1 MATANNLT
9 YSGNKIA
16 EDFHN
21 TIYDISP
28 TDTPLGEA
36 PLSHVGETTRNSSK
50 REAESS
56 PTWLRGAS
64 PSRKSGR

>member
-1 MATANNLT
+1 MATAANLT

-28 TDTPLGEA
+28 TGVSVL
-36 PLSHVGETTRNSSK
+36 
-50 REAESS
+50 
-56 PTWLRGAS
+56 
-64 PSRKSGR
+64 

>member
-1 MATANNLT
+1 MARAPNNT

-28 TDTPLGEA
+28 TGVSVL
-36 PLSHVGETTRNSSK
+36 
-50 REAESS
+50 
-56 PTWLRGAS
+56 
-64 PSRKSGR
+64 

>member
-9 YSGNKIA
+9 YTGNKIA

-28 TDTPLGEA
+28 TGVSVL
-36 PLSHVGETTRNSSK
+36 
-50 REAESS
+50 
-56 PTWLRGAS
+56 
-64 PSRKSGR
+64 